1 MYCVRC
7 KKNTKTTSEQIV
19 TTSNNRQMKRGP
31 CAICGTTKMQFIK
44 TKAVAK
50 PGKAV
55 AKPGKAL
62 GGSIL
67 NKMINNLP
75 VEMHLLGH
83 NFTGPGTKLNK
94 RLNADLTPK
103 EWSKPINRIDKAAYH
118 HDICYLKNN
127 DTATRNNV
135 CDKNML
141 NEMKNIY
148 NPTLRER
155 MERGLVST
163 LIGTKKRF
171 GWGISEAG
179 SEAGSE
185 AEKKKKSSRR

>member
-31 CAICGTTKMQFIK
+31 CAICGTTKTQFM
-44 TKAVAK
+44 
-50 PGKAV
+50 GKAFKTI
-55 AKPGKAL
+55 AKLGKAK

-135 CDKNML
+135 CDKNIL
-141 NEMKNIY
+141 QEMKDIY

-171 GWGISEAG
+171 GWGLSEAG
-179 SEAGSE
+179 QSQ
-185 AEKKKKSSRR
+185 KKKSSRR

>member
-7 KKNTKTTSEQIV
+7 KKKTKTTSDLQIV
-19 TTSNNRQMKRGP
+19 TTSNNRQMKRGS

-44 TKAVAK
+44 TE
-50 PGKAV
+50 
-55 AKPGKAL
+55 

-171 GWGISEAG
+171 GWGLSE
-179 SEAGSE
+179 S
-185 AEKKKKSSRR
+185 KKKKKVLDVSRRIT

>member
-7 KKNTKTTSEQIV
+7 KKKTETTNEQLA
-19 TTSNNRQMKRGP
+19 TTSNNRQMKRGK
-31 CAICGTTKMQFIK
+31 CAICGTTKTQFVK
-44 TKAVAK
+44 SSK
-50 PGKAV
+50 
-55 AKPGKAL
+55 

-103 EWSKPINRIDKAAYH
+103 EWSKPINRIDKASYH

-141 NEMKNIY
+141 KEMKDIY

-171 GWGISEAG
+171 GWGVTTGTGYI
-179 SEAGSE
+179 
-185 AEKKKKSSRR
+185 KKKVLDVSRRTT

>member
-7 KKNTKTTSEQIV
+7 KKKTKTTSDLQIV
-19 TTSNNRQMKRGP
+19 TTSNNRQMKRGS

-44 TKAVAK
+44 SSIAK
-50 PGKAV
+50 
-55 AKPGKAL
+55 

-118 HDICYLKNN
+118 HDICYLK
-127 DTATRNNV
+127 
-135 CDKNML
+135 K
-141 NEMKNIY
+141 
-148 NPTLRER
+148 
-155 MERGLVST
+155 
-163 LIGTKKRF
+163 
-171 GWGISEAG
+171 
-179 SEAGSE
+179 
-185 AEKKKKSSRR
+185 

>member
-7 KKNTKTTSEQIV
+7 KTKTETKNEKLV
-19 TTSNNRQMKRGP
+19 TTTNNRTMKRGK
-31 CAICGTTKMQFIK
+31 CARCGTTKTQFVK
-44 TKAVAK
+44 SSK
-50 PGKAV
+50 
-55 AKPGKAL
+55 

-67 NKMINNLP
+67 NRMINNLP

-127 DTATRNNV
+127 DTKTRNDV

-141 NEMKNIY
+141 EEMKNIY

-171 GWGISEAG
+171 GWGVMAG
-179 SEAGSE
+179 TGYNV
-185 AEKKKKSSRR
+185 KKKSSQR

>member
-7 KKNTKTTSEQIV
+7 KKKTKTTSDLQIV
-19 TTSNNRQMKRGP
+19 TTSNNRQMKRGS

-44 TKAVAK
+44 SSIAK
-50 PGKAV
+50 PGKA
-55 AKPGKAL
+55 KPGKAKPNIAK

-141 NEMKNIY
+141 QEMKNIY

-171 GWGISEAG
+171 GWGLSE
-179 SEAGSE
+179 SKSS
-185 AEKKKKSSRR
+185 AEIKKKSSRR